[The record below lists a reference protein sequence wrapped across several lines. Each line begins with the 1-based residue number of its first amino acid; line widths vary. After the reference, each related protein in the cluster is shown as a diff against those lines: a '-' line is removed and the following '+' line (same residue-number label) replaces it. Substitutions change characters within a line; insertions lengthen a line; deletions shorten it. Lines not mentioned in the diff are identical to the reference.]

1 MEDRE
6 DPSADA
12 PRRYSTMVLLTSS
25 TISVVISSSIVCMFT
40 FLLFMS
46 GYVMQQ
52 QTVKSLQDA
61 LHAPPVPKP
70 MPTLPAQFQKLS
82 VESAVPVL
90 EVAAINAGDGDQGL
104 EEVDET
110 LSTGD
115 SARNII
121 ETGANLYSAEEVVS
135 ILDKTASKPNIDVSQ
150 TSLEVIEDA
159 TWNEA
164 ATSMTTGFPDVAAT
178 SSTPPSDLLEPSAL
192 ARPLRLAYVLTV
204 TQPSQ
209 ICPALLFFRQHSQV
223 HDKDNTNPVT
233 TYLLLYPSRWET
245 DPSHE
250 GYTSALSIMRVAQDS
265 LDIIYHPVRTTEM
278 WSGLESASTQ
288 SQLLGEL
295 QRYRW
300 GFDRMLYLK
309 TPGLAT
315 DIAAL
320 DAALS
325 STSGSLRRNWVLL
338 SKLSST
344 SREANDPPIMLL
356 SEKGIVV
363 PRGEL
368 RGRLTMSAA
377 TGSHVDRHVSEM
389 DVKAARTSA
398 AYVYFSQE
406 ELEQWHEE
414 KEWHEGIF
422 ERYERGVNEI
432 CKGSS
437 LDRERGELRR

>member
-1 MEDRE
+1 
-6 DPSADA
+6 
-12 PRRYSTMVLLTSS
+12 MVLLTSS

-70 MPTLPAQFQKLS
+70 MPTLPPQFQKLA

-90 EVAAINAGDGDQGL
+90 EVAAINVGDGDQGL
-104 EEVDET
+104 EKVDET

-115 SARNII
+115 SARAII

-135 ILDKTASKPNIDVSQ
+135 TLDKTASKPNVDVSQ

-164 ATSMTTGFPDVAAT
+164 ATTGFPDVAAT
-178 SSTPPSDLLEPSAL
+178 SSTPPSELLEPSAL

-209 ICPALLFFRQHSQV
+209 ICSALLFFRQHSQV
-223 HDKDNTNPVT
+223 HDNDNTNPVT

-250 GYTSALSIMRVAQDS
+250 GYTSALFIMRVAQDS

-325 STSGSLRRNWVLL
+325 STSRSLRRNWVLL
-338 SKLSST
+338 SKLPST

-368 RGRLTMSAA
+368 RGRLAMSAA
-377 TGSHVDRHVSEM
+377 TGSHADRHVSEI
-389 DVKAARTSA
+389 DVKAARKSA

-406 ELEQWHEE
+406 EELERWHEE
-414 KEWHEGIF
+414 KEWHEAIF

-437 LDRERGELRR
+437 LDRERGELKR

>member
-1 MEDRE
+1 
-6 DPSADA
+6 
-12 PRRYSTMVLLTSS
+12 MVLLASS
-25 TISVVISSSIVCMFT
+25 TISVAISSSIVCIFT

-70 MPTLPAQFQKLS
+70 MPTLPPQFQKPA
-82 VESAVPVL
+82 VESVVPVL
-90 EVAAINAGDGDQGL
+90 EVVAINAGERDRGL
-104 EEVDET
+104 GKMDEY

-115 SARNII
+115 SA
-121 ETGANLYSAEEVVS
+121 ETVIGTAANLYSAEEVAP
-135 ILDKTASKPNIDVSQ
+135 ILDKTASKPNLDVPP
-150 TSLEVIEDA
+150 TSLEVIEAA
-159 TWNEA
+159 TPNEA
-164 ATSMTTGFPDVAAT
+164 ATSMTTGFPDVAVA
-178 SSTPPSDLLEPSAL
+178 SSTSPSELREPSAL
-192 ARPLRLAYVLTV
+192 ARPLRLTYVLTV

-209 ICPALLFFRQHSQV
+209 ICSALLFFRQHSQV
-223 HDKDNTNPVT
+223 HKNDKINPAT
-233 TYLLLYPSRWET
+233 TYLLLYPSRWEA

-278 WSGLESASTQ
+278 WAGLESASIQ

-295 QRYRW
+295 QRYHW

-315 DIAAL
+315 DITAL
-320 DAALS
+320 DTALS
-325 STSGSLRRNWVLL
+325 STSVSLRKNWILL
-338 SKLSST
+338 SKLSSA
-344 SREANDPPIMLL
+344 SREANDPPIMLM

-368 RGRLTMSAA
+368 RGRLAVSAA
-377 TGSHVDRHVSEM
+377 TGSHADRHVSEM
-389 DVKAARTSA
+389 DVEAASKSA

-406 ELEQWHEE
+406 ELEHRREE
-414 KEWHEGIF
+414 KEWYGGIF
-422 ERYERGVNEI
+422 ERYERELNEV
-432 CKGSS
+432 CKGSG

>member
-1 MEDRE
+1 
-6 DPSADA
+6 
-12 PRRYSTMVLLTSS
+12 MVLLTSS
-25 TISVVISSSIVCMFT
+25 TISVAISSSIVCTFT

-70 MPTLPAQFQKLS
+70 MPTLPPQFQKPA
-82 VESAVPVL
+82 VESADPVL
-90 EVAAINAGDGDQGL
+90 EVAAINTGDGGQELGKA
-104 EEVDET
+104 DET

-115 SARNII
+115 SAGPII
-121 ETGANLYSAEEVVS
+121 GTGANLYSAEEVVP
-135 ILDKTASKPNIDVSQ
+135 ILDKTASKPNIDVPQ
-150 TSLEVIEDA
+150 TSPDATEDA
-159 TWNEA
+159 TRNEA
-164 ATSMTTGFPDVAAT
+164 ATSMTTGLPDVAAA
-178 SSTPPSDLLEPSAL
+178 SSTSPSELLEPSAL
-192 ARPLRLAYVLTV
+192 ARPLRLAYVLTA

-223 HDKDNTNPVT
+223 HNNDNTNPAT

-250 GYTSALSIMRVAQDS
+250 DYTSALSIMRVAQDS

-278 WSGLESASTQ
+278 WSGLESASIQ

-295 QRYRW
+295 QRYHW

-325 STSGSLRRNWVLL
+325 STPGSLRRNWVLL
-338 SKLSST
+338 SKLSSA

-368 RGRLTMSAA
+368 RGRLAMSAT
-377 TGSHVDRHVSEM
+377 TGSHADRHVNEM
-389 DVKAARTSA
+389 DVEAASKSA

-406 ELEQWHEE
+406 ELEHRHEE
-414 KEWHEGIF
+414 KEWYESIF